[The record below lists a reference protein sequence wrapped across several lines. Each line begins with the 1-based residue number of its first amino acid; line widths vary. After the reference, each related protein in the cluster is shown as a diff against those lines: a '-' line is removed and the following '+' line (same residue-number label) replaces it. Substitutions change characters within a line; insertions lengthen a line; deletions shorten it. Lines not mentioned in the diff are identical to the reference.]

1 MREVNFF
8 EPGGHMFK
16 RILAPALLSSVL
28 LITACGHRKDE
39 KKKEISDTSA
49 YSIPVTQEGLDQVTE
64 SWPVPSKAAIK
75 SLTEKYGLPAAVTDD
90 MVVWNNT
97 QPFKRSIIYREE
109 VNQMFPMQH
118 SDVLQQTVD
127 YRVPLDRVDDLSR
140 FDGSIMVDRT
150 KGELSTR
157 NDREEMNILSLNLA
171 DKIIKGE
178 MTVEEAR
185 RDYSKNAEALAA
197 GTTSPMLSGLI
208 FTPESGTADP
218 DTMMQSQESIK
229 EGQTIRKTMESEKV
243 EEVLEK

>member
-1 MREVNFF
+1 
-8 EPGGHMFK
+8 MFK
-16 RILAPALLSSVL
+16 RILAPAVMSSILLV
-28 LITACGHRKDE
+28 TACSHRKDE
-39 KKKEISDTSA
+39 KKKEMSDTSA
-49 YSIPVTQEGLDQVTE
+49 YSMPVTQEGLDKVTE
-64 SWPVPSKAAIK
+64 SWPAPSKTAIK

-97 QPFKRSIIYREE
+97 EPFKRSIVYREE

-157 NDREEMNILSLNLA
+157 NDRQEMNILSLNLA

-185 RDYSKNAEALAA
+185 REYSKDAESFAA
-197 GTTSPMLSGLI
+197 GTSSPIVSGLL
-208 FTPESGTADP
+208 FKPESGTGDP
-218 DTMMQSQESIK
+218 DTMIQSQESMK
-229 EGQTIRKTMESEKV
+229 EGKSMKKSMDSEQV
-243 EEVLEK
+243 DDVLEE

>member
-1 MREVNFF
+1 
-8 EPGGHMFK
+8 MFK
-16 RILAPALLSSVL
+16 RILAPAVMSSI
-28 LITACGHRKDE
+28 LIVTACSHRKEE
-39 KKKEISDTSA
+39 KKKHTSDISA
-49 YSIPVTQEGLDQVTE
+49 YSMPVTQDVLDKVTD
-64 SWPVPSKAAIK
+64 SWPAPSKSAIK

-97 QPFKRSIIYREE
+97 QPFKRSIVYREE

-127 YRVPLDRVDDLSR
+127 YRVPLNRIDDLSR

-178 MTVEEAR
+178 KTVEEAR
-185 RDYSKNAEALAA
+185 REYSKDAESLAA
-197 GTTSPMLSGLI
+197 GTTSPIVSSLL
-208 FTPESGTADP
+208 FKPESGTGDP
-218 DTMMQSQESIK
+218 DTMIQSQESMK
-229 EGQTIRKTMESEKV
+229 EGKTIKKTEESKQV
-243 EEVLEK
+243 EEVLED